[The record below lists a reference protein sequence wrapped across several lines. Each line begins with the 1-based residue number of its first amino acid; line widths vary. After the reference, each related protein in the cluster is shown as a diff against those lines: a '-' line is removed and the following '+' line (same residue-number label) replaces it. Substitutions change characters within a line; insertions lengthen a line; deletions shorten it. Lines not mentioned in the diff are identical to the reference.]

1 MGHQM
6 FNMKQLTK
14 NIDVPLLVFKFVLFL
29 LVFLTGGLFA
39 TKHWQPFRFIDEGF
53 NATVTVVEEQR
64 QIRPA
69 MLIKR
74 RFNNEGVVLNDK
86 NQAYQGLT
94 VLQGTLP
101 GGPQLRLIDMQGR
114 EIHRWPVDFFSIWPD
129 PVHIEEK
136 YRPKS
141 VLNYH
146 TQGMVV
152 LPDASVIVNIG
163 DKGTAKL
170 DKCGKVEWTID
181 QLNHH
186 SITPTND
193 GGYWIPSHR
202 PAKDTP
208 DHLIFPGVTRE
219 ELINRSPESFHDYE
233 NLILRVDA
241 LGNVIKSFSVLQRL
255 YDVGFESVVDNT
267 MYIKPSDP
275 THVNDIDIV
284 TPALAEKIDG
294 VNPGDILLSLR
305 QMKMLVILDEYTGV
319 IKWHFIG
326 PWIYQHDP
334 DITAEGNIVVYN
346 NSNYWLNFNRPA
358 GSNLIELDTATGKT
372 RIIYP
377 LEGQPSF
384 LSELLGAHELLPNG
398 NRLIV
403 ESRAG
408 RVFEINP
415 EGDIVWDFV
424 KPYDDA
430 YASLIAMAERVD
442 VDFFEVDDWTCE

>member
-1 MGHQM
+1 M
-6 FNMKQLTK
+6 
-14 NIDVPLLVFKFVLFL
+14 DVPLLVFKTVLIA

-39 TKHWQPFRFIDEGF
+39 SKHWQPFKFIAEAF
-53 NATVTVVEEQR
+53 EATVTVVEEQT
-64 QIRPA
+64 QVRPVLLVENRYGGDGV
-69 MLIKR
+69 ML
-74 RFNNEGVVLNDK
+74 FDED
-86 NQAYQGLT
+86 QAYPGLT

-101 GGPQLRLIDMQGR
+101 GGPQLRLIDMQGK

-129 PVHIEEK
+129 PLHIEEK

-141 VLNYH
+141 IFNYH

-152 LPDASVIVNIG
+152 FPDASVLVNISG
-163 DKGTAKL
+163 KGTAKL
-170 DKCGKVEWTID
+170 DKCGKVLWTID

-186 SITPTND
+186 SITPVDD

-202 PAKDTP
+202 SAKDTP
-208 DHLIFPGVTRE
+208 DHLIFPGITRE
-219 ELINRSPESFHDYE
+219 ELLNAPPGQLYQYE
-233 NLILRVDA
+233 NLVLRVDA
-241 LGNVIKSFSVLQRL
+241 QGQVTRTFSMLQSL
-255 YDVGFESVVDNT
+255 YDAGFESAIYTT

-284 TPALAEKIDG
+284 TPALAEKLDG
-294 VNPGDILLSLR
+294 VNVGDILLSLR
-305 QMKMLVILDEYTGV
+305 QMKMLVILDENTGA

-334 DITAEGNIVVYN
+334 DITAEGNIIVYN
-346 NSNYWLNFNRPA
+346 NSNYWLSFNRPA

-377 LEGQPSF
+377 LKGQPSF

-398 NRLIV
+398 NRLVV

-424 KPYDDA
+424 KPYDDS